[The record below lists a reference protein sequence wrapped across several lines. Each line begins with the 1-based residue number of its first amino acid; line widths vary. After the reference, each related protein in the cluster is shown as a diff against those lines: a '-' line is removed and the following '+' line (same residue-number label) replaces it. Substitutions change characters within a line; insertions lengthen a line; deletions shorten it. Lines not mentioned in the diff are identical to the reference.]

1 LLLCLGILF
10 KMSPSR
16 LILVPKYLGT
26 NHEVRTKMEE
36 KMTDKRITK
45 TMVSDRVNKIPRS
58 AIHEMTRLSMQVKDP
73 VSLSWARPA
82 AGSPEHI
89 NEAACRAIK
98 AGLVSGYSASIGLPE
113 LREAIVEKLKRDN
126 NIKADPSEV
135 MVTVGAIEGL
145 SAAVMALLD
154 PGDEVLLPSPNYS
167 THAQQVLLASAVPVY
182 VPTIEDEGFRLDV
195 DAFRKVVTKRT
206 KAIMFCTPSNPTGAV
221 FEEEDLRALGRIALE
236 NDLAIIV
243 DESYEYFTFDGTKHF
258 SLASIPELKERT
270 VSSFTFTKTYA
281 MTGWRVGYVLA
292 KADWVTQML
301 KAHIP
306 FSICTPVVSQY
317 AALAALQ
324 GSQDCVEQFRR
335 KYLDLRDLTCERLGK
350 LSSVFEYQKPKGSYC
365 MFPKILLKEGS
376 DSLSFC
382 KKLLLEGKVSTTP
395 GVAFGPTGEGHLR
408 ITFCDSRDAIN
419 KAFDRMERY
428 FGRA

>member
-1 LLLCLGILF
+1 
-10 KMSPSR
+10 
-16 LILVPKYLGT
+16 
-26 NHEVRTKMEE
+26 
-36 KMTDKRITK
+36 MTDKDKIK
-45 TMVSDRVNKIPRS
+45 KSLVSDRVSKIPRS

-89 NEAACRAIK
+89 NKAACEAINK
-98 AGLVSGYSASIGLPE
+98 GLVSGYSASIGLPE
-113 LREAIVEKLKRDN
+113 LREAIVEKLERDN

-167 THAQQVLLASAVPVY
+167 THAQQVVLASAVPVY
-182 VPTIEDEGFRLDV
+182 VPTIEEEGFRLDI
-195 DAFRKVVTKRT
+195 DAFRKAVTKRT

-221 FEEEDLRALGRIALE
+221 FEEKELQALGEIALE

-270 VSSFTFTKTYA
+270 VSCFTFTKTYA

-292 KADWVTQML
+292 KAEWVIQML

-306 FSICTPVVSQY
+306 FTICAPVVSQY
-317 AALAALQ
+317 AALGALK
-324 GSQDCVEQFRR
+324 GPQDCVEEFGK
-335 KYLDLRDLTCERLGK
+335 KYLDLRDLTCERLDR
-350 LSSVFEYQKPKGSYC
+350 LSSVFEYQKPQGSYC

-382 KKLLLEGKVSTTP
+382 KKLLLKGKVSTTP
-395 GVAFGPTGEGHLR
+395 GVAFGPTGESHLR
-408 ITFCDSRDAIN
+408 ITFCDSEDAIN
-419 KAFDRMERY
+419 KAFDRMEKY
-428 FGRA
+428 FGQA

>member
-1 LLLCLGILF
+1 MLCLGILF

-36 KMTDKRITK
+36 KMADKRITK

>member
-1 LLLCLGILF
+1 MLCLGILF

>member
-1 LLLCLGILF
+1 MLNKF
-10 KMSPSR
+10 
-16 LILVPKYLGT
+16 Y
-26 NHEVRTKMEE
+26 NMEE
-36 KMTDKRITK
+36 KMTNKHKPKRNL
-45 TMVSDRVNKIPRS
+45 VSDRVNKIPRS

-89 NEAACRAIK
+89 NEGACQAIK
-98 AGLVSGYSASIGLPE
+98 AGLVSGYSASIGVPE

-154 PGDEVLLPSPNYS
+154 PGDEVLIPSPNYS

-182 VPTIEDEGFRLDV
+182 VPTIEEDGFSLDI
-195 DAFRKVVTKRT
+195 DAFRMAVNEKT

-221 FEEEDLRALGRIALE
+221 FEEEELKALGKIALE

-243 DESYEYFTFDGTKHF
+243 DESYEYFTFDGVKHF
-258 SLASIPELKERT
+258 SLASFPELKERT
-270 VSSFTFTKTYA
+270 VSCFTFTKTYA

-292 KADWVTQML
+292 KAEWVTQML

-306 FSICTPVVSQY
+306 FTICAPVVSQY

-324 GSQDCVEQFRR
+324 GPQDCVAEFRK
-335 KYLDLRDLTCERLGK
+335 KYLDLRDLTCERLDR

-365 MFPKILLKEGS
+365 MFPKILHKDGY

-408 ITFCDSRDAIN
+408 ITFCDSREAIN
-419 KAFDRMERY
+419 KAFDRMEEY
-428 FGRA
+428 FGQA